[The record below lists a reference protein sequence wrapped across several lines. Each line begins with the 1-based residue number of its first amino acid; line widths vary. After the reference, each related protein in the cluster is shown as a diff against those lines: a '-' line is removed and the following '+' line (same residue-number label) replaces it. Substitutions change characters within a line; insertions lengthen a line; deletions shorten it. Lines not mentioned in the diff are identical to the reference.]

1 MKGIQQFRKN
11 KQGFLLVDAMIG
23 VLVVAIGLAALAAL
37 YTYGIGV
44 MVSAAR
50 QEKAVQIASEKIEL
64 LKAADGH
71 SEADIKLIAEH
82 INSKENNKILL
93 DNIEYSIRAA
103 VGASL
108 YDTNRNYP
116 GDDTIY
122 PVKVTITWSDP
133 RPQVLTL
140 QTYIHT
146 NE

>member
-44 MVSAAR
+44 MVSADR
-50 QEKAVQIASEKIEL
+50 QEKAVQIAAEKSEL
-64 LKAADGH
+64 LKAADGP

-103 VGASL
+103 VGANL

-122 PVKVTITWSDP
+122 PVKVTVTWSDP
-133 RPQVLTL
+133 RPQVLLL